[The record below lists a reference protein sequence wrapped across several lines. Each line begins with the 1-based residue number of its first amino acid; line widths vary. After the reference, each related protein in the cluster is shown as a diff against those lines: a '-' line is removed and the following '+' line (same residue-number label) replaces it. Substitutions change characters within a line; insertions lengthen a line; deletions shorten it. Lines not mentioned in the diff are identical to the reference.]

1 MSTKAQQQDQ
11 INRQALN
18 ETSKFIHDALS
29 MIQQTYAACGV
40 ESFRP
45 EPLNIPQVISDSEP
59 FNPTE
64 IANDDYFKQAEAMW
78 LGQAQFFN
86 GQMQPPPQADVDFA
100 TPVQDIS
107 QQMMQS
113 AVEMNGPVDQQAL
126 QVSDPMAQEIPS
138 DVSQIL
144 NGESS

>member
-1 MSTKAQQQDQ
+1 MNSKAQQQDH

-18 ETSKFIHDALS
+18 DTQKFIHDALS
-29 MIQQTYAACGV
+29 TIQQTYASCGV
-40 ESFRP
+40 EAFQP
-45 EPLNIPQVISDSEP
+45 EPLMIPQVISDAAP
-59 FNPTE
+59 LNPAD
-64 IANDDYFKQAEAMW
+64 IPGDDYFKQAEAMW

-113 AVEMNGPVDQQAL
+113 AVDMNGPVDEQAL
-126 QVSDPMAQEIPS
+126 QLNEQTAQDIPQ
-138 DVSQIL
+138 DVSMIL
-144 NGESS
+144 GGESR